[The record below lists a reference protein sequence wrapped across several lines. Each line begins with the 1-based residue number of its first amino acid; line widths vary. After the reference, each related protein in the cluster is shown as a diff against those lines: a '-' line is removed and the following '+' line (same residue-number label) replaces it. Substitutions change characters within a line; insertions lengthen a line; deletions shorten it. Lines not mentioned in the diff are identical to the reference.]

1 MLLYAIISRCVV
13 EQYQPG
19 ARLPKL
25 LLTAS
30 LAFSSPPPA
39 PSNEIEKDFDENDP
53 DLFLLPIRIIFL
65 LQMSVFR
72 NLLNFHGKT
81 Y

>member
-39 PSNEIEKDFDENDP
+39 PTNEIEKDFDEND
-53 DLFLLPIRIIFL
+53 FLTPHQNYLLVANVRIP
-65 LQMSVFR
+65 
-72 NLLNFHGKT
+72 
-81 Y
+81 